1 MAIMIICITV
11 VPVYGEIIDNQ
22 ILVKTQK
29 KEITT
34 KNIEKIVIE
43 GKNQMKEG
51 RNFNLVLALMDYKG
65 KILNYV
71 TSEEFFEGEEI
82 NKINGYTKILS
93 DSHKVRVFAWDNLDD
108 RNLISNMVE
117 IPIKND
123 NSAEEIVKI
132 DELNMQIVQGIEY
145 ELPKE
150 VPAIMNNGETK
161 SVPVKWSVD
170 SVDTTKVGRIV
181 IKGNVI
187 GYRGK
192 KVILNLNIKKFDKI
206 ISIDN
211 LDITIDIGDE
221 FKLPNS
227 VLATMSSG
235 DKNYVS
241 VEWNVDT
248 VDTSMEGI
256 YTFEGKV
263 QGHESNVILTLTIQK
278 LDLDKVVEFANSELE
293 EVIREELGIDDGD
306 ILQSDLM
313 GITELNIDWTL
324 YEDLNIE
331 DIKYLKGL
339 ETLSLSSYQ
348 YNFDLTPL
356 ANLTKLNSLNL
367 FGNAI
372 NDIRPL
378 ERLTNLTKLNLG
390 SNNITDISALKDLT
404 NLVELQLN
412 GNKITDI
419 RLLSDM
425 ADLKKLM
432 IGGNQIKDYSPTAR
446 YYENLTSKDF
456 EVTILEANDKNVIEI
471 NLDIGETLILP
482 YAIKLSN
489 GDIVFVNWEYE
500 KITGEENGVETII
513 GQEINSQNEIYIEC
527 TIGSGE
533 EDNAVYFADS
543 NLETAVRMAID
554 KNKGDIYYS
563 DVKNLKKLDAMGRG
577 ITDLSGIE
585 NLKGLEELWLWGNSL
600 TANQLKYLKGLNNLI
615 RLDLSLNKIN
625 YVGNNAFEEM
635 DKLEELYLSENEMV
649 EISESAFNGLDN
661 LIHLEIEENRLTNIN
676 AVKNLPSLKELYM
689 RYNGISDISS
699 VKDLDNITLLWASNN
714 RISDISYLANLE
726 ELQWL
731 RLENNNIEDIS
742 SLSGLTKL
750 TRLALESNRVSNLDP
765 VSGMLDLEWLEIGSN
780 QISNIDGVSELTGL
794 SILNLK
800 NNKITNI
807 EALKKLENLTQ
818 LYLAGNSITD
828 FSPVVDF
835 YHMIKAKDFSLN

>member
-1 MAIMIICITV
+1 ML
-11 VPVYGEIIDNQ
+11 
-22 ILVKTQK
+22 IL
-29 KEITT
+29 
-34 KNIEKIVIE
+34 
-43 GKNQMKEG
+43 
-51 RNFNLVLALMDYKG
+51 L
-65 KILNYV
+65 
-71 TSEEFFEGEEI
+71 
-82 NKINGYTKILS
+82 
-93 DSHKVRVFAWDNLDD
+93 
-108 RNLISNMVE
+108 
-117 IPIKND
+117 
-123 NSAEEIVKI
+123 
-132 DELNMQIVQGIEY
+132 
-145 ELPKE
+145 
-150 VPAIMNNGETK
+150 K
-161 SVPVKWSVD
+161 SV
-170 SVDTTKVGRIV
+170 GLF

-187 GYRGK
+187 GYRGE

-235 DKNYVS
+235 DKSYVS

-263 QGHESNVILTLTIQK
+263 QGYESNVILNLTIQK

-482 YAIKLSN
+482 YAIK
-489 GDIVFVNWEYE
+489 
-500 KITGEENGVETII
+500 TI
-513 GQEINSQNEIYIEC
+513 
-527 TIGSGE
+527 
-533 EDNAVYFADS
+533 
-543 NLETAVRMAID
+543 
-554 KNKGDIYYS
+554 
-563 DVKNLKKLDAMGRG
+563 
-577 ITDLSGIE
+577 
-585 NLKGLEELWLWGNSL
+585 
-600 TANQLKYLKGLNNLI
+600 
-615 RLDLSLNKIN
+615 
-625 YVGNNAFEEM
+625 
-635 DKLEELYLSENEMV
+635 
-649 EISESAFNGLDN
+649 
-661 LIHLEIEENRLTNIN
+661 
-676 AVKNLPSLKELYM
+676 
-689 RYNGISDISS
+689 
-699 VKDLDNITLLWASNN
+699 
-714 RISDISYLANLE
+714 
-726 ELQWL
+726 
-731 RLENNNIEDIS
+731 
-742 SLSGLTKL
+742 
-750 TRLALESNRVSNLDP
+750 
-765 VSGMLDLEWLEIGSN
+765 
-780 QISNIDGVSELTGL
+780 
-794 SILNLK
+794 
-800 NNKITNI
+800 
-807 EALKKLENLTQ
+807 
-818 LYLAGNSITD
+818 
-828 FSPVVDF
+828 
-835 YHMIKAKDFSLN
+835 